1 MCNVCTLKGV
11 SLPVEDKD
19 MRHVYTHTL
28 VRVQDRI
35 EDPVPLPPP
44 TVDQRI
50 IQLEQRVSTIDSKLD
65 RLENRLEELI
75 SSQDG
80 LEIRLNRTFSER
92 FSHMENLLAQILNA
106 PPPVANKDEG
116 TSSSSRR

>member
-1 MCNVCTLKGV
+1 M
-11 SLPVEDKD
+11 SPPAEDKD
-19 MRHVYTHTL
+19 MRHVYTHAL
-28 VRVQDRI
+28 VRVQDRT

-80 LEIRLNRTFSER
+80 LEIRLDRTFSER

-106 PPPVANKDEG
+106 PPRPVANKDEG
-116 TSSSSRR
+116 ASSSSRR